1 MDKIATSTVR
11 RTRLSP
17 EERRRQIVDG
27 AVAYFAEV
35 GLGGNTRDLAGQL
48 GVTQSLIFKYF
59 DSKAALLEAVYDE
72 VYLNRVSST
81 WGPRLTD
88 RSRPLRKR
96 LTDFYKEYAAA
107 IFTEEWMRIFVSAGL
122 AGSDLNRRYLGHIR
136 ELFLQ
141 PLLEEMREHVSP
153 ARPVDA
159 EDIWLLHGSIVYLG
173 IRKFV
178 YRVPVPDD
186 LDPVIARAV
195 DGFLRS
201 HGMHEGACG

>member
-1 MDKIATSTVR
+1 MNKRVKPTAR
-11 RTRLSP
+11 RRRLSP
-17 EERRRQIVDG
+17 DERRQQIIDG

-35 GLGGNTRDLAGQL
+35 GLGGNTRDLATRL

-59 DSKAALLEAVYDE
+59 DSKAELLEAVYDE

-81 WGPRLTD
+81 WAPRLTD
-88 RSRPLRKR
+88 RSRPLRER

-122 AGSDLNRRYLGHIR
+122 AGSDLNRRYLDHIR

-141 PLLEEMREHVSP
+141 PLLEEMRVHISP
-153 ARPVDA
+153 ERPVDA

-186 LDPVIARAV
+186 LEPVISRAV
-195 DGFLRS
+195 EGFIRS
-201 HGMHEGACG
+201 HDLDHHDP